1 MHVPSHTPQTH
12 LSVPP
17 AREASRAKP
26 EPLLSLSLHTHPKTC
41 KLRGQIFS
49 FSFPPSF
56 PPQTDSKAGAGEPDA
71 RSAPAAPGDAGRPGG
86 PGKAARAAAAGA
98 RSRSPPGRPGSPA
111 LTPPSPPSP
120 AASGRQGLCPDCPGL
135 PHRTSHPPRRQKEGS
150 ARSPLGHR
158 RGGSTD
164 PGTAAPHTKGL
175 PGPGR
180 SVGALVPAPR
190 AGAHP
195 PAGVCASVHRNAGG
209 WGACG
214 SRAARAGRGGTEGGG
229 KRPEGRGAEASGAGR
244 RRTGG
249 RRRRGAGAGAPA
261 WLGRPARAAP
271 SAPGSARPA
280 RSAAS
285 GRRGARGGRSRR
297 AGRGLGPRA
306 PAGTGNALWS
316 ARPTGSV

>member
-98 RSRSPPGRPGSPA
+98 RLAARALQPSHSQARLRRPRPAARGSALTVQAFPTAPPTPRGDKRRVQPGHRLATEEEAARTPARPPPTQRGSPA
-111 LTPPSPPSP
+111 QV
-120 AASGRQGLCPDCPGL
+120 AA
-135 PHRTSHPPRRQKEGS
+135 S
-150 ARSPLGHR
+150 ARSSP
-158 RGGSTD
+158 
-164 PGTAAPHTKGL
+164 
-175 PGPGR
+175 
-180 SVGALVPAPR
+180 PR
-190 AGAHP
+190 ARVLTHLQVSVRLSIGTRAAGG
-195 PAGVCASVHRNAGG
+195 PAGAGQPG
-209 WGACG
+209 LD
-214 SRAARAGRGGTEGGG
+214 
-229 KRPEGRGAEASGAGR
+229 GAGR
-244 RRTGG
+244 REAGSG
-249 RRRRGAGAGAPA
+249 RRAGEQRQAARGGAG
-261 WLGRPARAAP
+261 RAADGG
-271 SAPGSARPA
+271 AGRERGRQPGSADPRAPLRAPRAPRA
-280 RSAAS
+280 RLGA
-285 GRRGARGGRSRR
+285 RRAGGGGRGGRSRR